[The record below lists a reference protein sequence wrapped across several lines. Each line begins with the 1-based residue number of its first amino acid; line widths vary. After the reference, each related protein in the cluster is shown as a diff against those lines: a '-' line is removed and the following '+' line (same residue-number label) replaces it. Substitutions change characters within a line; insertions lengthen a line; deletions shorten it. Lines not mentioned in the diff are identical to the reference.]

1 MIRQFASP
9 DQAGHAK
16 LKDAMT
22 RLNMSARAYDR
33 ILKEART
40 IADLDGS
47 DNVLARHIQEAISY
61 RNLDRTDWAER

>member
-47 DNVLARHIQEAISY
+47 DNVLTRHIQEAISY
-61 RNLDRTDWAER
+61 RYIDLTDWAER

>member
-22 RLNMSARAYDR
+22 LLNMSARAYDR
-33 ILKEART
+33 ILKVART

-47 DNVLARHIQEAISY
+47 DNVLTRHIQEAISY
-61 RNLDRTDWAER
+61 RYIDLTDWAER